1 MFLEIITPD
10 KKVFSGNVTSVSVPG
25 TNGKFQ
31 MLNRHA
37 PIIST
42 LVNGNVKVNTGKETL
57 TYFVKGGVVEML
69 DNKVTLLAEGIDN
82 NKK

>member
-1 MFLEIITPD
+1 MYLEIITPD

-42 LVNGNVKVNTGKETL
+42 LVNGSVKVNTGKETL
-57 TYFVKGGVVEML
+57 NYFVKGGVVEML
-69 DNKVTLLAEGIDN
+69 DNKVTLLAEGIAES
-82 NKK
+82 KK

>member
-1 MFLEIITPD
+1 MYLEIITPD

-42 LVNGNVKVNTGKETL
+42 LVNGSVKVNTGKETL
-57 TYFVKGGVVEML
+57 NYSVKGGVVEML
-69 DNKVTLLAEGIDN
+69 DNKVTLLAEGIAES
-82 NKK
+82 KK